1 MTANSETIEFRA
13 FGRLRRAK
21 KIAEIGTTL
30 DVVLYRYPSRDVAE
44 LIKVMRPKTDRAGVV
59 GERSAS
65 RLSAEDV
72 ARVRLL
78 EWTPALRSAVR
89 EAREDWVV
97 GLRQM
102 IQHRERLLAQPDSQH
117 PRPARKIAIQKRLAT
132 FRAKLEQIE
141 RVRHDAGRYIRHG
154 KTLTAQPPKSGFW
167 PAAARCWPFEV
178 RRSRLG
184 LRFHVCDRR
193 KQPDDE
199 GSSTILAQ
207 SVAET
212 DDVDH
217 AQREA
222 DTRNRE
228 IGREVGEEAVG
239 PKAGS
244 RHE

>member
-1 MTANSETIEFRA
+1 MTTETIEFRA

-21 KIAEIGTTL
+21 KIAEIGTSL

-44 LIKVMRPKTDRAGVV
+44 LIKVTRPKHGR
-59 GERSAS
+59 ERSAS
-65 RLSAEDV
+65 RLSAHDV
-72 ARVRLL
+72 ARVKLL

-89 EAREDWVV
+89 EVREDWVA

-102 IQHRERLLAQPDSQH
+102 IQHREQLLAQPDSEH
-117 PRPARKIAIQKRLAT
+117 PRPARKLAIRKRLAI

-141 RVRHDAGRYIRHG
+141 RVRHDAGWYIRHG
-154 KTLTAQPPKSGFW
+154 KKRTAQPRRSDFW
-167 PAAARCWPFEV
+167 PAAARSWPFEV

-184 LRFHVCDRR
+184 RRFHVCDRR
-193 KQPDDE
+193 KHPDDE

-212 DDVDH
+212 DDVDL

-222 DTRNRE
+222 DDRNRDL
-228 IGREVGEEAVG
+228 GREVQEEAVG
-239 PKAGS
+239 AKVA
-244 RHE
+244 R

>member
-1 MTANSETIEFRA
+1 MITDTIEFRA

-21 KIAEIGTTL
+21 KIAEIGTAL

-44 LIKVMRPKTDRAGVV
+44 LIKVTRPKHGR
-59 GERSAS
+59 ERSAS
-65 RLSAEDV
+65 RLSAHDV
-72 ARVRLL
+72 ARVKLL

-89 EAREDWVV
+89 EVREDWVV

-102 IQHRERLLAQPDSQH
+102 IQHRERLLGRPDS
-117 PRPARKIAIQKRLAT
+117 PKSREIAIRKRLAI

-141 RVRHDAGRYIRHG
+141 RVRHDAGCYIRHG
-154 KTLTAQPPKSGFW
+154 KKLTAQPRRSDFW
-167 PAAARCWPFEV
+167 PAAGKCWPFEV

-184 LRFHVCDRR
+184 HRFHVCDRR
-193 KQPDDE
+193 KHPDEE

-212 DDVDH
+212 DDVDL

-222 DTRNRE
+222 DDRNRDL
-228 IGREVGEEAVG
+228 GRDVAEEAVG
-239 PKAGS
+239 PKAV
-244 RHE
+244 R